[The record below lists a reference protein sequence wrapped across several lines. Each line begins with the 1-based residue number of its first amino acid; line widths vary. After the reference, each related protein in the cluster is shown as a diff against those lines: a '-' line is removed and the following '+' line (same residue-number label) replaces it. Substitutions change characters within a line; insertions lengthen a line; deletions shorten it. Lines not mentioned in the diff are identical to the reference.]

1 MISKILGL
9 FNTKKEEPT
18 KKKVTQNKQEQ
29 QRKSVRKGELGEY
42 KVNIQLDQMPKEY
55 KHLADLLV
63 PNPKA
68 KSGYSQL
75 DHVLLTPYAIFVI
88 ETKNY
93 QGEIKGGRDDKQW
106 NVNNRFKMLNPFHQN
121 YGHIESVL
129 KLTKA
134 SREDIVSMVSFTRRA
149 TFSVEP
155 ELRKIASNDLIV
167 YDIELTEF
175 IERKINYIKMTDK
188 KMKFTA
194 EQINEMYLALKQ
206 ANITDPAIRKFHTD
220 SLHGIEPNNQKS
232 NVEKN
237 AICAS
242 CGKPVP
248 QKVKDSCLANP
259 TRFKGKIYCFTHQK
273 VDKANY

>member
-1 MISKILGL
+1 VLLLISKILGL
-9 FNTKKEEPT
+9 FHAKKEEPT
-18 KKKVTQNKQEQ
+18 KKKVAQNKQEQ

-63 PNPKA
+63 TNPEA
-68 KSGYSQL
+68 KSGYSQI

-106 NVNNRFKMLNPFHQN
+106 NVNNRFTMMNPFHQN
-121 YGHIESVL
+121 YGHIKTVR

-134 SREDIVSMVSFTRRA
+134 SREDIVSLVSFTRRA
-149 TFSVEP
+149 TFSVDP

-175 IERKINYIKMTDK
+175 IERKINYIKMTEK
-188 KMKFTA
+188 KSKFTA

-206 ANITDPAIRKFHTD
+206 ANITDPAIRTLHTD
-220 SLHGIEPNNQKS
+220 SLKGNLSTQKT
-232 NVEKN
+232 NVDERAK
-237 AICAS
+237 CAS

-248 QKVKDSCLANP
+248 QKVKEFCLANSD
-259 TRFKGKIYCFTHQK
+259 RFKGKIYCFDHQK
-273 VDKANY
+273 K